1 MMRVL
6 KGTGIVAVLF
16 GVTAFA
22 SAAEETSG
30 TIKTVDSNRREV
42 VVKGVV
48 KDTVYELNKDA
59 TVWLDGAR
67 AKLSDLKADD
77 RVVVI
82 YDKKGDHLMAAQ
94 VRGLRECQEARGTVS
109 DVIADK
115 KEVVLKGTVKN
126 TTYEMN
132 KNATVWIDGK
142 TSSLKNVR
150 AGDDVIV
157 TYQRRGDH
165 MIANDVTV
173 KAHR

>member
-1 MMRVL
+1 MRVL
-6 KGTGIVAVLF
+6 KGTGIFAVLF
-16 GVTAFA
+16 GMTAIA

-30 TIKTVDSNRREV
+30 TIKTVDANRREV
-42 VVKGVV
+42 VIKGVV

-59 TVWLDGAR
+59 TVWLDGAA
-67 AKLSDLKADD
+67 AKLTDLKADD

-109 DVIADK
+109 DVVADK

-126 TTYEMN
+126 TTYEMG
-132 KNATVWIDGK
+132 KSATVWIDGK
-142 TSSLKNVR
+142 TSALKNVR

-173 KAHR
+173 KGRK